1 MGKTVGVVDYGVG
14 NLGSVLRALE
24 SVGAQPRLLHAPGQL
39 TTVDR
44 VVLPGVGSFTDCK
57 RRLDHA
63 GWTVALQ
70 AQAGGRNQPLLGIC
84 VGMQLLASHGTE
96 GADDALGTP
105 GLGLVPGRVQALA
118 SLGCTARL
126 PHVGWNGVRAVRPS
140 AASTSLLAQ
149 VPDDA
154 DFYFV
159 HSYAFVPD
167 DPQHL
172 LATTDYGLPVTA
184 AVQRGTVLGT
194 QFHPEKSGRA
204 GFQVLRNFL
213 QVGAC

>member
-1 MGKTVGVVDYGVG
+1 MGNSVGVVDYGVG

-24 SVGAQPRLLHAPGQL
+24 QVGALPRLLQQPGQL
-39 TTVDR
+39 AEVDR
-44 VVLPGVGSFTDCK
+44 VLLPGVGSFTDCK
-57 RRLDHA
+57 RRLDDG
-63 GWTVALQ
+63 GWTAALQ
-70 AQAGGRNQPLLGIC
+70 QRAAAGQPLLGIC

-96 GADDALGTP
+96 GADDATGTP
-105 GLGLVPGRVQALA
+105 GLGLVPGRVVALA
-118 SLGCTARL
+118 SLGCSGRV
-126 PHVGWNGVRAVRPS
+126 PHVGWNGVRARRG
-140 AASTSLLAQ
+140 AGLLAQ
-149 VPDDA
+149 VPADT

-167 DPQHL
+167 DDAHL

-184 AVQRGTVLGT
+184 AVQRGAVLGT

-213 QVGAC
+213 QMQPC